1 MPATIAREPN
11 AVVLKPFA
19 ILAAIAFVA
28 GFMGYLATAQT
39 SLETL
44 QAAMQPAPMIASP
57 NTGPAQASV
66 DAGDWN
72 LPKKI

>member
-1 MPATIAREPN
+1 MPAAVAPNPN
-11 AVVLKPFA
+11 AALLKPFA
-19 ILAAIAFVA
+19 ILAAIAFVV

-44 QAAMQPAPMIASP
+44 QAAMQPAAMTASASV
-57 NTGPAQASV
+57 GPAQTNA